1 MKRFCTAAV
10 KGGHVVAYLRQ
21 DGTLCAISDH
31 GTRASAKAEAQRLTA
46 AELIRHQRETLRA
59 IVADVAIRRHVRY
72 FEPDAFA

>member
-1 MKRFCTAAV
+1 MKRFTTAAV
-10 KGGHVVAYLRQ
+10 QGGHVVAYVRP

-31 GTRASAKAEAQRLTA
+31 ATRASAQAEAQRLTA

-59 IVADVAIRRHVRY
+59 MVAAVAVPRPVRY